1 MNMATIMGRKFN
13 GCHQLAVLL
22 TRHMDRDEALAV
34 CRENGW
40 DGVTR
45 ALEEQGAI
53 VTAQQP
59 ASTRRH

>member
-22 TRHMDRDEALAV
+22 TRHMDREEALAV

-45 ALEEQGAI
+45 ALEEQRTI
-53 VTAQQP
+53 VTAQP
-59 ASTRRH
+59 VREGTRH